1 MADMRT
7 AAAGDEPKKDK
18 APKRPQKPPQ
28 VPGSAAFKD
37 LKGKT
42 PWERTVEFTREA
54 WIEVTRK
61 TTWPTRPELIRSTS
75 VVLGIVL
82 VISFYLAFWDFV
94 GAKVMTLLL
103 GTPR

>member
-1 MADMRT
+1 MAEMRT

-18 APKRPQKPPQ
+18 TPKKPQRPPQ
-28 VPGSAAFKD
+28 VPGTSAFKG

-42 PWERTVEFTREA
+42 PWERTKEFTRDS

-61 TTWPTRPELIRSTS
+61 TTWLNSTELIRSTS
-75 VVLGIVL
+75 VVLAVVIA
-82 VISFYLAFWDFV
+82 ISFYLAFWDFI
-94 GAKVMTLLL
+94 GAKVMALLL